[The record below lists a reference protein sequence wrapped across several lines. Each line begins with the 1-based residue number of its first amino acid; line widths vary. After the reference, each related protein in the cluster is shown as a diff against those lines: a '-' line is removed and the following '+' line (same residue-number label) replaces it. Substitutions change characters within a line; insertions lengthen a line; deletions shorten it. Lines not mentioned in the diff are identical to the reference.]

1 MQTLLGAVLS
11 GNKIQR
17 LRRPGARRWPRVAG
31 RSWRLACF
39 RVAPGLHGELPV
51 CGSVQIFIKSP
62 TPEAASRSPF
72 PWQSLPI
79 FQIFLRILCFFCY
92 CFQKLHMLSLS
103 RIHRDYGG
111 ICYEKKI
118 TDLFKRISPRMDRPV
133 LRGIHLLVRLPRTAR
148 QAALSRDPFPPG

>member
-1 MQTLLGAVLS
+1 MQALLGAVLS

-17 LRRPGARRWPRVAG
+17 LRRPGARPLSRVAG

-51 CGSVQIFIKSP
+51 CGGVRICMKNLSS
-62 TPEAASRSPF
+62 AAAFGSAF

-133 LRGIHLLVRLPRTAR
+133 LRGIHLLVCLPRTAR